1 MRSAEATMQSI
12 RRRALLCVA
21 IMVGALLVLFT
32 FGPLGSSLGH
42 RTGSAGAVRP
52 EVHPTAYQI
61 QSIDTPGRPISYTVV
76 KFVFGHP
83 MKGVSPTPP
92 IGLTIT
98 VVPAAT
104 TPIIATPVTATP
116 PASPS
121 VPALQAASSPASVV
135 AIVAGVPPRGEA
147 TAFGCGAAL
156 AYLHAYAAPGFVLE
170 CPASAQG
177 HQATTMCVN
186 GSASCDLGR
195 YIMIADPC
203 AAAYMNE
210 ASNSWVLLGLSDAVI
225 DPYGSCG

>member
-1 MRSAEATMQSI
+1 MPSI
-12 RRRALLCVA
+12 WRRPFLYTALA
-21 IMVGALLVLFT
+21 VGALLMLLS
-32 FGPLGSSLGH
+32 FGFVGSSPGH
-42 RTGSAGAVRP
+42 RDGVGSS
-52 EVHPTAYQI
+52 VHPGVHLTDYEI

-76 KFVFGHP
+76 RFVFGHP

-92 IGLTIT
+92 VGLTIP
-98 VVPAAT
+98 VASPAT
-104 TPIIATPVTATP
+104 TPVLASPVIANP
-116 PASPS
+116 PASAP
-121 VPALQAASSPASVV
+121 VPALNVVSSAPSVV
-135 AIVAGVPPRGEA
+135 AIVAGVPARGEA

-156 AYLHAYAAPGFVLE
+156 AYLRAYAAPGFVLE

-186 GSASCDLGR
+186 GSVPCDLGR